1 MRKKVSTL
9 LDEALYR
16 RAKIESALREKQVSE
31 VLGEALEYYLNEKGR
46 TPGGVGA
53 VDRSWGAL
61 PIAPAKLRRI
71 MEEDD
76 WLDS

>member
-1 MRKKVSTL
+1 MSTL

-16 RAKIESALREKQVSE
+16 RAKIESALQGKQVSE
-31 VLGEALEYYLNEKGR
+31 VMGEALEHYLNDKGR

-61 PIAPAKLRRI
+61 QIPSGRLREI

>member
-1 MRKKVSTL
+1 MRRKVSTL

-16 RAKIESALREKQVSE
+16 RAKIESALQGKQVSE
-31 VLGEALEYYLNEKGR
+31 VLGEALERYLNEEGR
-46 TPGGVGA
+46 TAGGVGA

-61 PIAPAKLRRI
+61 SIAPGRLGEI